1 MDLRHSLPSLT
12 AGAHDAD
19 SGEACVMEYVSVLAG
34 EPWSDRPECTHPIL
48 AHEARTANDL
58 LDDADRPRLVPLVGR
73 LFGTSDDSA
82 ELRARL
88 RLTQARQVLRLVAA
102 SDRASVWTVTER
114 AEAALRR
121 PSVLDESDEV
131 AEALALAQ
139 SLPVRTGDLDPR
151 HVDHH
156 AAASRVMVFALEP
169 ELGAAEAWALTA
181 LVAAH
186 RLAAGECRADCGSE
200 RSRGL
205 RMVRD
210 LGELLDT
217 YDEVTGRDAAPV
229 ADVDARRLAAAL

>member
-73 LFGTSDDSA
+73 FFGTADDSA
-82 ELRARL
+82 ELRSHL

-102 SDRASVWTVTER
+102 GDRAPALTVAER

-121 PSVLDESDEV
+121 PAALDETAEV
-131 AEALALAQ
+131 AEALTLAHA
-139 SLPVRTGDLDPR
+139 LPVRTGDLDLPHAQH
-151 HVDHH
+151 HVG
-156 AAASRVMVFALEP
+156 ASRVMAFSLDP
-169 ELGAAEAWALTA
+169 EMGAAEAWSLAA

-200 RSRGL
+200 RSRAL

-217 YDEVTGRDAAPV
+217 YDAITERESAPV
-229 ADVDARRLAAAL
+229 PDGAARRLAAAL